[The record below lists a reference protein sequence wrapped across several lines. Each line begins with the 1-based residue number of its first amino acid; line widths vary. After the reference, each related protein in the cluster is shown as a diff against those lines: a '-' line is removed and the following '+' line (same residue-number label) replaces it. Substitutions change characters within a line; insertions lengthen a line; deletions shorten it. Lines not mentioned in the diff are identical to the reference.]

1 MQGINDSN
9 KARRGV
15 KKIGHFKE
23 NSKLKKDP
31 LDFSDTT

>member
-9 KARRGV
+9 KAGRGV

-23 NSKLKKDP
+23 NRKLKKD
-31 LDFSDTT
+31 

>member
-9 KARRGV
+9 KAGKGV

-23 NSKLKKDP
+23 NSKLKKD
-31 LDFSDTT
+31 